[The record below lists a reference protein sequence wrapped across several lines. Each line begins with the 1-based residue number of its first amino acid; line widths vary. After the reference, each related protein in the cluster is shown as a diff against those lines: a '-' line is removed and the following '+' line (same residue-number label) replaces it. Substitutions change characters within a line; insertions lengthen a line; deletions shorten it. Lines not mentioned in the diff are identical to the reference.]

1 MGTVP
6 FRDRYPWVV
15 VPLNIFPLKSFLQ
28 HLSQVQKERQAGLE
42 EKRRRQEAEA
52 AIVRAELRREQG
64 VTYVQQRTLTDKAA
78 ASALAKQC
86 ADTREKALAVVHQ
99 LAWSY
104 LFAAAR
110 GGDATSVRKL
120 LDPPLLPPI
129 LPGRAGGKHRAAT
142 ARIEVDLRG
151 NEWAAEE
158 LGGGGGN
165 PRGSWFTEA
174 VDVNAAGGSMR
185 RTALHG
191 ACANGHLDVVKV

>member
-1 MGTVP
+1 M
-6 FRDRYPWVV
+6 RA
-15 VPLNIFPLKSFLQ
+15 
-28 HLSQVQKERQAGLE
+28 QV
-42 EKRRRQEAEA
+42 
-52 AIVRAELRREQG
+52 RREQG
-64 VTYVQQRTLTDKAA
+64 VAYVKQRTLSDKAA
-78 ASALAKQC
+78 SSALSKKC
-86 ADTREKALAVVHQ
+86 AENRDQALSVVHQ

-110 GGDATSVRKL
+110 GGDAESVRKL

-129 LPGRAGGKHRAAT
+129 HPGRAGGKPRAAN

-174 VDVNAAGGSMR
+174 VDVNAVGGSMR

-191 ACANGHLDVVKV
+191 ACANGRLDVVKVCSPLGEGGGRGRGRGGERWMGRGKGRWVVK